1 MDISSFLQSVRS
13 IRVSTEQ
20 LSNIMKRDAG
30 NRRIDYA
37 RIQELDRRLKRVIP
51 IIPGEF
57 GVAGGI
63 FGTSIVPQTPMFGM
77 PMRPPGLPPIPPIP
91 PGPPGPAGPGPAGPQ
106 GPRGPLPDEEVVEES
121 KERQTIEES
130 IRRQEEA
137 KAAAEA
143 ERQRQRQQQKVEQEA
158 EAEVEEPTTTP
169 VEPTPGK
176 PQVLP
181 PLEEPA
187 APAFPPEMSKIIT
200 PKDLKTLM
208 DKYYDPKNRGLFG
221 RPFTQ
226 TVKLPLGTLVVE
238 PTSTNIFR
246 PNYLPKFRFLPNE
259 KFEKAAKDMEGVT
272 NAMELL
278 QLVMTVLSAFGRT
291 TPQITAPRPTTVP
304 AIPKPTTVAPQNQVV
319 PGPRQVPARAR
330 VVGPETPMVRGIV
343 RTPQFAERQRELNRL
358 GLSPRQIARDRAKK
372 ARDRKRLEQ
381 AREFLAQQG
390 EESKLGQMTPQA
402 EAARRQAIKDMISVF
417 RDPTYFAGGVV
428 RPGSPADL
436 MGMNNP
442 ALRAKFIQYLETF
455 TPRTGQEINYNAIQ
469 KRLNAMGLDVLG
481 ETGPAPGLIG
491 RDTFRNILNFI
502 KKPEVRKDFKID
514 PRDLLQRLEKSN
526 RIDPDAANFYRKRV
540 ETESNQLRQ
549 SISGQEVSSVN
560 IGPGGPQIALQ
571 RVYIYRNA

>member
-1 MDISSFLQSVRS
+1 
-13 IRVSTEQ
+13 
-20 LSNIMKRDAG
+20 MKRDAG

-77 PMRPPGLPPIPPIP
+77 PMRPPGLPPILP
-91 PGPPGPAGPGPAGPQ
+91 PGTSVGPGGPGGPAGPQ
-106 GPRGPLPDEEVVEES
+106 GPRGPLPDEEVVEEPI
-121 KERQTIEES
+121 ERQTIEES

-137 KAAAEA
+137 KASAEA
-143 ERQRQRQQQKVEQEA
+143 ERQRRRQQQEQEQEA
-158 EAEVEEPTTTP
+158 EAEVEEPTTAP

-200 PKDLKTLM
+200 PKELYKLM
-208 DKYYDPKNRGLFG
+208 EKYYDPKNRGLFN
-221 RPFTQ
+221 RPFSQ
-226 TVKLPLGTLVVE
+226 RVKLPTGVLVVE

-246 PNYLPKFRFLPNE
+246 PDYSPKFRFLPNE
-259 KFEKAAKDMEGVT
+259 KFEKAAKELEQFGT
-272 NAMELL
+272 AMELL

-304 AIPKPTTVAPQNQVV
+304 ATPRPTVVPQNQVV
-319 PGPRQVPARAR
+319 PGPRQVPVRQR
-330 VVGPETPMVRGIV
+330 VAGPETPMVRGIV
-343 RTPQFAERQRELNRL
+343 RTPQFAERQRELTRQ
-358 GLSPRQIARDRAKK
+358 GLSPRQIAKDRAKK

-381 AREFLAQQG
+381 AREFLSQQG

-442 ALRAKFIQYLETF
+442 ALRARFIQYLETF
-455 TPRTGQEINYNAIQ
+455 TPRKGQEINYNAIQ

-526 RIDPDAANFYRKRV
+526 RIDPDAANFYRRRV
-540 ETESNQLRQ
+540 ETESKELRQ